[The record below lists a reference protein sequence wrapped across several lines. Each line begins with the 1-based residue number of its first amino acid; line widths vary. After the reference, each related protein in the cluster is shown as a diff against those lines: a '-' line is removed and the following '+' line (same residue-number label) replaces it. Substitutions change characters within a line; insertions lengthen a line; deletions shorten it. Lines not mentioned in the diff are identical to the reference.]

1 MNFGLYRASLVSFGR
16 KSSSIIFNNKISIQ
30 TVLPIALRRN
40 MTSTKNYKDLKVN
53 FLKPDLDDR
62 EYRYIQLPNNLRA
75 LLIQD
80 KTTDK
85 AAAALD
91 VNIGAFQDPENLPG
105 LAHFCEHLLFMG
117 SEKFPDENEYSSFLS
132 KHGGSSNAYTGSQNT
147 NYFFEVN
154 ADHLQGALDRFSGFF
169 TCPLF
174 NQKSTDKEINAV
186 DSENKKN
193 LQNDIWRMYQLDK
206 SLSNPEH
213 PYHKFSTGNLK
224 TLGENPKSNGL
235 DIRDELLKFYKDSYS
250 ANLMKLCILGKE
262 DLDTLS
268 EWAYELFKDV
278 SNTDRPLPVYDATIL
293 EKEHLQKII
302 RVKPVKDLRKLD
314 IAFVVPD
321 FEKNWESK
329 IPHIFS
335 HLLGH
340 EGGGSLLAH
349 LKTLGWANELAA
361 GGHTISEG
369 NAFLN
374 IDIELTDE
382 GLKHYKEISVLIFQY
397 IEMLKNSLPQEWIFK
412 ELQDIA
418 KATFKFKQKG
428 SPSQT
433 VSGLAKL
440 LEKDYYLPPENML
453 SSNLLLKYE
462 PELVKKYVNALKP
475 ETSRITLISKKFEV
489 DNKEKW
495 YGTEYSVEDYSE
507 DFLKSIKKPGLN
519 SELHLPRPNEFIATN
534 FVVEKFQVDEPSNEP
549 YLLKEDDSSKLWY
562 KRDDR
567 FWQPRGYIY
576 VTLKLPN
583 THSSIIS
590 SMLTTLYVQMVND
603 YLKDLQ
609 YDASC
614 ANIHVSFV
622 KTNQGLDLTVSGF
635 NEKLLILVRRIL
647 EGINSFEPSKE
658 RFEIFKDKSI
668 HHLKNQLMEVP
679 YSQMA
684 GLYNSVINERTWSN
698 ADKLAV
704 VSKLTFE
711 QLQVFVKTIYEG
723 VFYES
728 LVHGNIKSEEAKEV
742 DSLVS
747 TLLRI
752 DSIKNL
758 DVQGSRLRSY
768 VLPRGKSYSFD
779 TKLYDERNVNSC
791 IQHVIQLDVYN
802 EKLSALS
809 GLFAQMLHEPC
820 FDVLRTKEQL
830 GYVVFSSSLNN
841 HGTANVRILIQ
852 SEHTTPYL
860 EWRIDEFYKHF
871 GERLK
876 KMSAEDFEKHKDAL
890 CKTLLQKFKNM
901 KEESLRYV
909 AAIYLGD
916 YNFTHRHKKASLV
929 SELTKE
935 DIISFYEQYIAGPD
949 ATKLII
955 NLQSQCVNENVDES
969 KLDTSYYPSGEKIT
983 DVGKF
988 KSQLFLAPLRQPTKK
1003 FEVIED

>member
-1 MNFGLYRASLVSFGR
+1 MAS
-16 KSSSIIFNNKISIQ
+16 
-30 TVLPIALRRN
+30 A
-40 MTSTKNYKDLKVN
+40 TKYKDLKVN

-62 EYRYIQLPNNLRA
+62 EYRYIQLPNNLKA
-75 LLIQD
+75 LVIQD

-117 SEKFPDENEYSSFLS
+117 SEKFPDENEYSSYLS

-154 ADHLQGALDRFSGFF
+154 SDHLHGALDRFSGFF
-169 TCPLF
+169 TSPLF
-174 NQKSTDKEINAV
+174 NKKSTDKEINAV

-206 SLSNPEH
+206 SLSNPKH

-224 TLGENPKSNGL
+224 TLGEIPKSEGL
-235 DIRDELLKFYKDSYS
+235 NIRDELLKFYKDSYS

-278 SNTDRPLPVYDATIL
+278 VNIDRPLPIYDATIL

-321 FEKNWESK
+321 FEKNWDSK

-340 EGGGSLLAH
+340 EGDGSLLAY

-361 GGHTISEG
+361 GGHTISDG

-382 GLKHYKEISVLIFQY
+382 GLLHYKEIAVLIFQY

-412 ELQDIA
+412 ELQDISR
-418 KATFKFKQKG
+418 ATFKFKQKG

-453 SSNLLLKYE
+453 ASSLLLKYE
-462 PELVKKYVNALKP
+462 PELIKKYVNALQP
-475 ETSRITLISKKFEV
+475 ESSRITLISKTFEV
-489 DNKEKW
+489 DAKENW
-495 YGTEYSVEDYSE
+495 YGTEYNVEDYSDE
-507 DFLKSIKKPGLN
+507 LIKAFREPGLHP
-519 SELHLPRPNEFIATN
+519 ELHLPRPNEFIATN
-534 FVVEKFQVDEPSNEP
+534 FEVEKFDVVEPTNEP
-549 YLLKEDDSSKLWY
+549 YLLKDDICSKLWY

-603 YLKDLQ
+603 YLKNLQ
-609 YDASC
+609 YDAAC

-635 NEKLLILVRRIL
+635 NEKLLILVRRVL
-647 EGINSFEPSKE
+647 EGIKSFDPSKE
-658 RFEIFKDKSI
+658 RFEVFKDKSI
-668 HHLKNQLMEVP
+668 LHLKNQLMEVP
-679 YSQMA
+679 YSQMT
-684 GLYNSVINERTWSN
+684 GLYNSVINERTWTN
-698 ADKLAV
+698 ADKLEIV
-704 VSKLTFE
+704 KLSTFE
-711 QLQVFVKTIYEG
+711 QLRVFVKTIYEG
-723 VFYES
+723 VFYET
-728 LVHGNIKSEEAKEV
+728 LVHGNLKIEEAKEV

-747 TLLRI
+747 NLIRKDAI
-752 DSIKNL
+752 QNL

-768 VLPRGKSYSFD
+768 ILPKGQTFSYD
-779 TKLYDERNVNSC
+779 RPLYDERNVNSC
-791 IQHVIQLDVYN
+791 IHHVIQLDVYN

-841 HGTANVRILIQ
+841 HGTANIRILIQ

-860 EWRIDEFYKHF
+860 EWRIDEFYKNF
-871 GERLK
+871 GETLK
-876 KMSAEDFEKHKDAL
+876 TMSDEDFGKHKDAL

-929 SELTKE
+929 SQLTRE
-935 DIISFYEQYIAGPD
+935 DMIQFYKQYIVGAD
-949 ATKLII
+949 TTKLIV
-955 NLQSQCVNENVDES
+955 NLQSQCVNEKIDES
-969 KLDTSYYPSGEKIT
+969 QLDNEHYPSGEKIV

-988 KSQLFLAPLRQPTKK
+988 KSKLFLAPLRQPTKK
-1003 FEVIED
+1003 FEIYST